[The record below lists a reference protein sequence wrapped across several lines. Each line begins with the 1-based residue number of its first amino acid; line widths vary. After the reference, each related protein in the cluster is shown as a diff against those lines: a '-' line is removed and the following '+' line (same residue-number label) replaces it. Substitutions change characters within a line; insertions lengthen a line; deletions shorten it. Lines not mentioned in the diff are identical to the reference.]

1 MTPDYHHN
9 DELLFRVLLDANPRM
24 PRREMV
30 ERLRELARSGSAAID
45 LWIGVLDLVYEHEA
59 LVPPGPLF
67 VEPSEPRARHFY
79 SDSRHGNPAEDTTP
93 AMPAESVGAL

>member
-1 MTPDYHHN
+1 MSFNHHHN

-45 LWIGVLDLVYEHEA
+45 LWIGVLDVEA

-79 SDSRHGNPAEDTTP
+79 LDSRHGNPAGATTP